1 LEYLARHG
9 PQQVL
14 APANLY
20 RNHPTQTG
28 AVTFGAPDILDQ
40 VARSAN
46 AAMKA
51 AWYHKWLVH
60 RRLRPEEAGGRI
72 HHHLTGIKAYPL
84 HPKLTDSPVL
94 ERLYAKQGS
103 YLCSSASWPTPATA
117 QAPQRGVCARCKNR
131 SRPSSGRCIAPNIR
145 LLIGR
150 SSRTCLFWRLPCSGW
165 VQAERRGVACRPHP
179 ETWPEEQS
187 VASESK
193 KTVLAALFANLA
205 IAVAKTV
212 AGLLGGSAAMLAEAA
227 HSFADTM
234 NQVFLLVSLSLGDR
248 EPDEDHPFGY
258 GKERFFWALLAAVF
272 IFVSGSLF
280 SLWQGVHGLLSGE
293 TVEGGYLLT
302 YAVLVFALVAEG
314 ISWWRA
320 AHQVRSEAAT
330 AGKPVRVYVQQSN
343 DPTVKTVLFEDSAA
357 VAGVLLALAGVGL
370 HQLTGMAFFDAG
382 ASILIGVLLA
392 YIAYRLG
399 RDTKGLLIGEA
410 ARPEQREALR
420 RTILAHPEVEAVLEL
435 LTMHLGP
442 ASLLVA
448 VRLDLRDGLS
458 SQQVEAVSTR
468 IEAELAEV
476 VPEVTQVFLD
486 PTPRELHRQKAEAPT
501 S

>member
-1 LEYLARHG
+1 
-9 PQQVL
+9 
-14 APANLY
+14 
-20 RNHPTQTG
+20 
-28 AVTFGAPDILDQ
+28 
-40 VARSAN
+40 
-46 AAMKA
+46 
-51 AWYHKWLVH
+51 
-60 RRLRPEEAGGRI
+60 
-72 HHHLTGIKAYPL
+72 
-84 HPKLTDSPVL
+84 
-94 ERLYAKQGS
+94 
-103 YLCSSASWPTPATA
+103 
-117 QAPQRGVCARCKNR
+117 
-131 SRPSSGRCIAPNIR
+131 
-145 LLIGR
+145 
-150 SSRTCLFWRLPCSGW
+150 
-165 VQAERRGVACRPHP
+165 
-179 ETWPEEQS
+179 

-205 IAVAKTV
+205 IAAAKTA
-212 AGLLGGSAAMLAEAA
+212 AGLLGGSVAMLAEAA

-272 IFVSGSLF
+272 IFVSGALF
-280 SLWQGVHGLLSGE
+280 SLWQGIHSLLSGE
-293 TVEGGYLLT
+293 SVEGGYLLT
-302 YAVLVFALVAEG
+302 YAVLVFALVADG

-320 AHQVRSEAAT
+320 ARQVRGEAAA
-330 AGKPVRVYVQQSN
+330 AGKPVRVYVQESN

-357 VAGVLLALAGVGL
+357 VAGVLLALVGVGL
-370 HQLTGMAFFDAG
+370 HQLTGKAFFDAG

-392 YIAYRLG
+392 YVAYRLG

-420 RTILAHPEVEAVLEL
+420 QVILAHSEVDAVLQL
-435 LTMHLGP
+435 LTMYLGP

-458 SQQVEAVSTR
+458 SQQVEAVSSR

-476 VPEVTQVFLD
+476 VPEVAQVFLD
-486 PTPRELHRQKAEAPT
+486 PTPREQHRQKAEAPT

>member
-1 LEYLARHG
+1 
-9 PQQVL
+9 
-14 APANLY
+14 
-20 RNHPTQTG
+20 
-28 AVTFGAPDILDQ
+28 
-40 VARSAN
+40 
-46 AAMKA
+46 M
-51 AWYHKWLVH
+51 
-60 RRLRPEEAGGRI
+60 
-72 HHHLTGIKAYPL
+72 
-84 HPKLTDSPVL
+84 
-94 ERLYAKQGS
+94 
-103 YLCSSASWPTPATA
+103 
-117 QAPQRGVCARCKNR
+117 
-131 SRPSSGRCIAPNIR
+131 
-145 LLIGR
+145 
-150 SSRTCLFWRLPCSGW
+150 
-165 VQAERRGVACRPHP
+165 
-179 ETWPEEQS
+179 
-187 VASESK
+187 ASESK

-205 IAVAKTV
+205 IAAAKTV
-212 AGLLGGSAAMLAEAA
+212 AGLLGGLGGDARRGRALVRGHDEPGVPAGVALPGRPRA
-227 HSFADTM
+227 GRGPPVRLRQGA
-234 NQVFLLVSLSLGDR
+234 VLL
-248 EPDEDHPFGY
+248 
-258 GKERFFWALLAAVF
+258 ALLAAVF
-272 IFVSGSLF
+272 IFVSGALF

-302 YAVLVFALVAEG
+302 YGVLVFALVAEG
-314 ISWWRA
+314 TSWWRA

-330 AGKPVRVYVQQSN
+330 AGKPVRVYVQQSKRP
-343 DPTVKTVLFEDSAA
+343 DGEDGA
-357 VAGVLLALAGVGL
+357 VRGQRRRCRGCCGPGRCRVAPA
-370 HQLTGMAFFDAG
+370 HREAFFDAG

-442 ASLLVA
+442 RSLLVA

-486 PTPRELHRQKAEAPT
+486 PTPREQHRQKAEAPT

>member
-1 LEYLARHG
+1 
-9 PQQVL
+9 
-14 APANLY
+14 
-20 RNHPTQTG
+20 
-28 AVTFGAPDILDQ
+28 
-40 VARSAN
+40 
-46 AAMKA
+46 M
-51 AWYHKWLVH
+51 
-60 RRLRPEEAGGRI
+60 
-72 HHHLTGIKAYPL
+72 
-84 HPKLTDSPVL
+84 
-94 ERLYAKQGS
+94 GS
-103 YLCSSASWPTPATA
+103 V
-117 QAPQRGVCARCKNR
+117 QAP
-131 SRPSSGRCIAPNIR
+131 STAP
-145 LLIGR
+145 G
-150 SSRTCLFWRLPCSGW
+150 
-165 VQAERRGVACRPHP
+165 
-179 ETWPEEQS
+179 ETV

-205 IAVAKTV
+205 IAAAKTV

-248 EPDEDHPFGY
+248 EPDEEHPFGY

-272 IFVSGSLF
+272 IFVSGALF
-280 SLWQGVHGLLSGE
+280 SLWQGVHALLGGE
-293 TVEGGYLLT
+293 TVQGGYLLT
-302 YAVLVFALVAEG
+302 YAVLVFALVADG

-320 AHQVRSEAAT
+320 ARQVRGEAAA
-330 AGKPVRVYVQQSN
+330 AGKPVRVHVQQSR

-357 VAGVLLALAGVGL
+357 VAGVLLALVGVGL
-370 HQLTGMAFFDAG
+370 HQLTGKAVFDAG

-392 YIAYRLG
+392 YVAYRLG
-399 RDTKGLLIGEA
+399 RETKGLLIGEA

-420 RTILAHPEVEAVLEL
+420 RAILAHPEVDAVLQL

-442 ASLLVA
+442 RSLLVA

-486 PTPRELHRQKAEAPT
+486 PTPRHLHRAKVGAA
-501 S
+501 SS